1 MTVRSGSTADSV
13 KKYAFRYSRGWR
25 TAYGD
30 AEPADSVTELSLF
43 PALKLPCHSVS
54 AGQADEPVVY
64 QERQGLPRHFSSSDN
79 CVSRIPFLR
88 SYLEAYQRPF
98 CLHSAHPS
106 AVSRPLAT
114 KARDFPNLFQ
124 CFCELRSR
132 NNVLPGSNDSNY
144 CFFHLNSRMAEY
156 RANERR
162 EKHSCPVS
170 SSAG

>member
-88 SYLEAYQRPF
+88 SYLASISAAFLPALCASFCRFPSFGNKGAGFPKPVSVLLRAQKQEQRP
-98 CLHSAHPS
+98 P
-106 AVSRPLAT
+106 RQQ
-114 KARDFPNLFQ
+114 R
-124 CFCELRSR
+124 
-132 NNVLPGSNDSNY
+132 
-144 CFFHLNSRMAEY
+144 
-156 RANERR
+156 
-162 EKHSCPVS
+162 
-170 SSAG
+170 